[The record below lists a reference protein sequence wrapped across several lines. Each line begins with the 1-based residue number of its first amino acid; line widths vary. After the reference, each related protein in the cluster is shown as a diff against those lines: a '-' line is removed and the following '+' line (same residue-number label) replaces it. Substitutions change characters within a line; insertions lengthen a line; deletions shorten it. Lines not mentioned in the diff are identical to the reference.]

1 MSMHAA
7 RLTGGVG
14 RDGTVRA
21 TPTAMPDPPAPP
33 NVDYTAHVPHGA
45 LTPKAFGIT
54 DKGRVRPTNEDQFL
68 VAELSKAM
76 RIRQT
81 SLVEPKLHVGEERG
95 HLYLVADGMGG
106 HRAGETASALT
117 VTAIEQFMLN
127 SFKWFFAP
135 DESGVQKVLAEFQ
148 AAIGHAD
155 AHVMAE
161 AAEHPELSG
170 MGTTVTL
177 AFHLGSQVCLVHVG
191 DSRGYLYRDREL
203 QQVTHDHT
211 LVADLVRRGEIQPEE
226 VATHRYRHIITNVVG
241 GPQVGVTVEAHAF
254 EVKAGDRLLLCSD
267 GLTEMLTNEAIAH
280 VLGTTR
286 EPKEAAT
293 ALVAHANDAGGR
305 DNVTVVV
312 VHFDEASST

>member
-1 MSMHAA
+1 
-7 RLTGGVG
+7 
-14 RDGTVRA
+14 
-21 TPTAMPDPPAPP
+21 MPDPAAPL
-33 NVDYTAHVPHGA
+33 NVDSTTPVTHGA
-45 LTPKAFGIT
+45 LTPRAFGIT
-54 DKGRVRPTNEDQFL
+54 DRGRVRPTNEDQFL

-127 SFKWFFAP
+127 SFKWFFPP
-135 DESGVQKVLAEFQ
+135 DESGVQKVLAAFQ

-191 DSRGYLYRDREL
+191 DSRGYFYRDREL

-211 LVADLVRRGEIQPEE
+211 LVADLLRSGAIQPED
-226 VATHRYRHIITNVVG
+226 AARHPYRHIITNVVG
-241 GPQVGVTVEAHAF
+241 GEQVGVKVEAHAF

-267 GLTEMLTNEAIAH
+267 GLTEMLSNAAIAH
-280 VLGTTR
+280 VLGTT
-286 EPKEAAT
+286 PDPQEAAT
-293 ALVAHANDAGGR
+293 ALVAQANDAGGR
-305 DNVTVVV
+305 DNVTVLIVR
-312 VHFDEASST
+312 FDDAGSTRPSIF